1 MYESLID
8 LSIVAARR
16 DLCTGNLAIILLT
29 DLFEYHTTS
38 ECEKLF
44 DLVEKRIDVWKE
56 ELFFKSVKNQL
67 LRTCNDLLR
76 RLSRSQNTVFC
87 GRILVFLANFFPF
100 FERSGLNLI
109 SEFNNDEAMQVKFDE
124 EQVEFKAPVSTNGL
138 DRPSQTEEE
147 EGLISSNES
156 IVLDFELYKK
166 FWSLQEY
173 FRTPTLCYKPVHWK
187 KFTDCADETIELFT
201 NFKADS
207 SCNLHALDSLDRNY
221 FPKYLTSQKLLE
233 LQLCDSNFKR
243 NVLIQFAILFQ
254 YLIGKVKFKT
264 DQQVLN
270 EDQLKW
276 VKDTTDRVLELIA
289 KTSPNGEDVREALQ
303 NILAR
308 EEFWSNWKNEACTE
322 LKKCNEQPKKKL
334 KTSSTKVN
342 LGERI
347 RQSELKNELVIG
359 SEQLTKIWN
368 LNQNNWNACKTAN
381 RVFVPATDSYF
392 ESVLTEE
399 GLKYKHFYTEEPIY
413 CWRALRLLAKQSANF
428 FVPSNTAVKPVREY
442 IEATIEKL
450 ASDKLLATENNTQD
464 KEKNQK
470 SSNSS
475 SNNSTH
481 SNQNSNSNSEELVYN
496 LE

>member
-1 MYESLID
+1 M
-8 LSIVAARR
+8 
-16 DLCTGNLAIILLT
+16 
-29 DLFEYHTTS
+29 
-38 ECEKLF
+38 
-44 DLVEKRIDVWKE
+44 WKE

-109 SEFNNDEAMQVKFDE
+109 SEFNNDEAMQVKFDQ
-124 EQVEFKAPVSTNGL
+124 EQVEFKAPVNLSRGGTGGGNTNGL
-138 DRPSQTEEE
+138 DCSKSSQTEEE
-147 EGLISSNES
+147 EGLISTNES
-156 IVLDFELYKK
+156 LALDFDLYKK

-173 FRTPTLCYKPVHWK
+173 FRTPALCYKPLYWK

-254 YLIGKVKFKT
+254 YLTGKVKFKT
-264 DQQVLN
+264 EQQVLN

-276 VKDTTDRVLELIA
+276 VKETTDRVLELIA
-289 KTSPNGEDVREALQ
+289 KTSPNGEDVREAVT

-322 LKKCNEQPKKKL
+322 LKKCNEPPKKRL
-334 KTSSTKVN
+334 KTANGTTPKVN

-347 RQSELKNELVIG
+347 RQTELRNELVIG

-368 LNQNNWNACKTAN
+368 LNQDNWNACKTEN
-381 RVFVPATDSYF
+381 RVFVPTVDNYF

-399 GLKYKHFYTEEPIY
+399 GLKYKHFYTEEPLY
-413 CWRALRLLAKQSANF
+413 CWRALRLLAKQSPNF
-428 FVPSNTAVKPVREY
+428 FVPSNTTVKTVREY
-442 IEATIEKL
+442 IESTIEKL
-450 ASDKLLATENNTQD
+450 ASDKLVVNENSSHD
-464 KEKNQK
+464 KDKNQK
-470 SSNSS
+470 TTNSSSSNS
-475 SNNSTH
+475 NST
-481 SNQNSNSNSEELVYN
+481 NPNSNSNSEELVYN